1 LTGRLAQCYPG
12 FETAGFKKET
22 PLKLLVD
29 RLTTTPEEFDFE
41 GDARWW
47 AAVVHDEAEGE
58 PALEGVLRFHL
69 KAQKM
74 GEDIYVEG
82 EASGTFV
89 CACSR
94 CLARY
99 RHALREPFRIV
110 LEPAAGR
117 VPSDPEGA
125 EALARSGVFLGDELD
140 AGWYNGPEIDLTRY
154 LQEVVALGLP
164 VQPLCRE
171 ECRGLCPQ
179 CGVDRNTET
188 CDCREASS
196 SSPFA
201 ALRSLVT
208 ERGD

>member
-1 LTGRLAQCYPG
+1 M
-12 FETAGFKKET
+12 KVI
-22 PLKLLVD
+22 VD
-29 RLTTTPEEFDFE
+29 RLSTTPKELSSE

-47 AAVVHDEAEGE
+47 SGVAREDAPGE
-58 PALEGVLRFHL
+58 PTLVGVLTFELR
-69 KAQKM
+69 AQKM
-74 GEDIYVEG
+74 GDDLYLEG
-82 EASGTFV
+82 EARGEFE

-110 LEPAAGR
+110 LEPASGR

-125 EALARSGVFLGDELD
+125 DALARTGVFLGDELD
-140 AGWYNGPEIDLTRY
+140 TGWYDGPEIDLTQY

-171 ECRGLCPQ
+171 DCRGLCPH

-188 CDCREASS
+188 CDCRDASS
-196 SSPFA
+196 DSPFA
-201 ALRSLVT
+201 VLRGLVT